1 MIERDADKVC
11 AAFLL
16 ERELHESDPRRVF
29 AGEVSGVI
37 GAGAFVAF
45 AGELGD
51 AYEGFLPARRI
62 RDDHYDLNQTETAI
76 VGRRSRREI
85 RLGDPVEVR
94 VDGVEAPRGRVDL
107 IPAGGSGPGR

>member
-1 MIERDADKVC
+1 M
-11 AAFLL
+11 
-16 ERELHESDPRRVF
+16 HESDLRRVF

-51 AYEGFLPARRI
+51 ATRASCRRGGSAAD
-62 RDDHYDLNQTETAI
+62 RYDLDETETAI

-94 VDGVEAPRGRVDL
+94 VDGVEAPEEEWT
-107 IPAGGSGPGR
+107 